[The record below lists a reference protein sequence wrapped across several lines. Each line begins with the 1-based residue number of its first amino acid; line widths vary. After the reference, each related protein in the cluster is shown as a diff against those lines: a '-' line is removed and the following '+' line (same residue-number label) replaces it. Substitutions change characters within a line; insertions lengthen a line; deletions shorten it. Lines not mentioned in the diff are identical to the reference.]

1 MKLVLAFLASVF
13 TTYVLAVLCYT
24 QLNLAN
30 LIEMGVSI
38 SPEVRFEAAIHD
50 LIGMSEVYF
59 PILVVFLLIAFGLA
73 GFFASVLKELRVL
86 FFVMA
91 GLLVPSAIDFLFT
104 FSFWGLN
111 IVQGAHPIAVTRTS
125 AGLLLQSGACAIGSL
140 LFCSMGGAAK
150 LDR

>member
-50 LIGMSEVYF
+50 LLGMSEVYF
-59 PILVVFLLIAFGLA
+59 PILLVFLLIAFGLA
-73 GFFASVLKELRVL
+73 GFFASVLKQLRVL
-86 FFVMA
+86 FFAMA
-91 GLLVPSAIDFLFT
+91 GLLVPSGIDFLFT